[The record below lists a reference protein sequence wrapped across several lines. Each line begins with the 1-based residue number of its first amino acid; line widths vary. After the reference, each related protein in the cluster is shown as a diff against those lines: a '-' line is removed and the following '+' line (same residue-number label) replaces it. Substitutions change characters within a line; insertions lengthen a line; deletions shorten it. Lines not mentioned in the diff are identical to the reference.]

1 MHEKQLHGKYNIMN
15 EAKTDELKPEYD
27 FQNLSGAVRGK
38 YAEKYRAGVNIVR
51 LDADV
56 ASRFPTE
63 KSVNDALRQLIT
75 IANQTVTFQK
85 QQEAKPW
92 PIPLTS

>member
-1 MHEKQLHGKYNIMN
+1 MN
-15 EAKTDELKPEYD
+15 KAKTDELKPEYD
-27 FQNLSGAVRGK
+27 FQNLPGAVRGK
-38 YAEKYRAGVNIVR
+38 YAEKYKDGVNIVR

-63 KSVNDALRQLIT
+63 KAVNDALRQLIT

-85 QQEAKPW
+85 QKEAKP
-92 PIPLTS
+92 